1 MRISDWNSVVCSSD
15 LPRPR
20 AELRH
25 LDHHGAETRLPVV
38 RFLALLVCRC
48 RLSGRFRQ
56 LRPQRPALSQGPI
69 RLRRPARAAH
79 LVERAHQEAGHRN
92 AGRPLD
98 QRTQAR
104 RQHRPPH
111 NRPRGQGQE
120 LTPSPAPAQN
130 IRRSVRPL
138 SPTFTLKKLPRT
150 SLLSRIRGT
159 LAFAAAPA
167 GTRPGARNG
176 SPVSS
181 SANSSV
187 STLIASKR
195 YEGKRQALKSK
206 PPSQQ
211 RLEV

>member
-1 MRISDWNSVVCSSD
+1 MRISDWSSDVCSSD
-15 LPRPR
+15 L
-20 AELRH
+20 
-25 LDHHGAETRLPVV
+25 
-38 RFLALLVCRC
+38 
-48 RLSGRFRQ
+48 
-56 LRPQRPALSQGPI
+56 
-69 RLRRPARAAH
+69 
-79 LVERAHQEAGHRN
+79 
-92 AGRPLD
+92 
-98 QRTQAR
+98 RTQAR

-167 GTRPGARNG
+167 GTRTGARTG
-176 SPVSS
+176 TPVSS

-187 STLIASKR
+187 SKLIARSEEHTSELQSLMR
-195 YEGKRQALKSK
+195 ISYAVFCLKK
-206 PPSQQ
+206 KKKKKQETTQ
-211 RLEV
+211 